1 VVYGGLIDCVTG
13 ETWRRREDNIKMYL
27 QEMGCGAMD
36 LIELDQDRD
45 SWQELVNAAMNVRV
59 P

>member
-1 VVYGGLIDCVTG
+1 VTG
-13 ETWRRREDNIKMYL
+13 ETWRRREDNINMYL
-27 QEMGCGAMD
+27 QKMGCGAMD

-45 SWQELVNAAMNVRV
+45 SWQELVNAVMNVRV